1 MASSRHEILIRIT
14 LLQTKTL
21 IETKNCTV
29 KCLKWHYSTV
39 RSMKMLQCWR
49 RTGHRPHP
57 GGFQWQLKS
66 PHPWEFAFQGKK
78 MLMPGG
84 QQQLDAAEIDWCIT
98 VTENIMQLYTK
109 MEESTHVHF
118 YLKSLKEI
126 CQSLATIFRKFGSP
140 PVTSA
145 KNLVIS
151 LREFEI
157 ILLLFSFPWKT
168 SFFVYVPMRISKGT
182 NIGDHWFQFSHEAGW
197 GIFVS
202 YCSGV
207 QKCIDW
213 LTDVFYNSKHQTPP
227 NS

>member
-1 MASSRHEILIRIT
+1 MHSKLLKMALLDCAINENVAVLTEDRASSPPWGISMTAQESPPLGI
-14 LLQTKTL
+14 
-21 IETKNCTV
+21 
-29 KCLKWHYSTV
+29 CLP
-39 RSMKMLQCWR
+39 RQ
-49 RTGHRPHP
+49 
-57 GGFQWQLKS
+57 
-66 PHPWEFAFQGKK
+66 KK
-78 MLMPGG
+78 VLMPGG
-84 QQQLDAAEIDWCIT
+84 QQQLDAAAIDWCIT

-118 YLKSLKEI
+118 YLISLKEI

-140 PVTSA
+140 PVASA

-202 YCSGV
+202 YCPGV

-213 LTDVFYNSKHQTPP
+213 LTDVFYNSKHQTPAK
-227 NS
+227 

>member
-1 MASSRHEILIRIT
+1 MLKMALLDCAINENVAVLTEDGASS
-14 LLQTKTL
+14 
-21 IETKNCTV
+21 
-29 KCLKWHYSTV
+29 
-39 RSMKMLQCWR
+39 
-49 RTGHRPHP
+49 PP
-57 GGFQWQLKS
+57 GGDFNDSSRVPTPGNLPSK
-66 PHPWEFAFQGKK
+66 AKN

-109 MEESTHVHF
+109 TEESTNVHF

-140 PVTSA
+140 PVASA

-168 SFFVYVPMRISKGT
+168 SFFVYVPMRLPVISIQSRFYTSSFGT
-182 NIGDHWFQFSHEAGW
+182 NWSRFDTYLKLVRSTRGRFDSIRTTCQLLK
-197 GIFVS
+197 I
-202 YCSGV
+202 
-207 QKCIDW
+207 
-213 LTDVFYNSKHQTPP
+213 
-227 NS
+227 

>member
-1 MASSRHEILIRIT
+1 MVSSRREILIRIT

-39 RSMKMLQCWR
+39 RSMKMLQCWQ

-78 MLMPGG
+78 HANARGSAAAGRSWNWLMHNGHRKYY
-84 QQQLDAAEIDWCIT
+84 AASHSKT
-98 VTENIMQLYTK
+98 
-109 MEESTHVHF
+109 EESTNVHF

-140 PVTSA
+140 SVASA

-168 SFFVYVPMRISKGT
+168 SFFVYVPMRLPVVSIQSRFDTSSFGT
-182 NIGDHWFQFSHEAGW
+182 NWSRFDTYLKLVRSTRGRFDSIRTTCQLLK
-197 GIFVS
+197 I
-202 YCSGV
+202 
-207 QKCIDW
+207 
-213 LTDVFYNSKHQTPP
+213 
-227 NS
+227 